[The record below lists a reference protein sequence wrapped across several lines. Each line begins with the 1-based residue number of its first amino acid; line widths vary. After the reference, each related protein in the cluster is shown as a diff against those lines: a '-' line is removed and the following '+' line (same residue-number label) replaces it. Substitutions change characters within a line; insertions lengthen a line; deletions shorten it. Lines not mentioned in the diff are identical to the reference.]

1 MQAAINVFSALLT
14 PVIAVIAVYIAYQQW
29 QTNRRRLELDLYERR
44 LHVYQAVSQFIYKVL
59 TGFSPE
65 LQDISDLRRNTFEA
79 DFLFGADIRDYVR
92 SLDTHARDLWNG
104 TKCATMEHDPC
115 RKTTITTT
123 LVEGKNRESKWFI
136 QQPEA
141 AYRIFVKYL
150 NVARAHGC
158 FRGISDI

>member
-92 SLDTHARDLWNG
+92 SLDTHARDLWEWNEMCHNG
-104 TKCATMEHDPC
+104 TRPMPENYNHHDV
-115 RKTTITTT
+115 
-123 LVEGKNRESKWFI
+123 VEGKNRESKWFI